1 MNVGVLKNECQCG
14 PKLANSLRTL
24 VLGQLC
30 TRSVHRVCLYA
41 CMLVCVGGGLGARA
55 RVGQHAYLYAC
66 VLYV

>member
-1 MNVGVLKNECQCG
+1 MEGGREGVREGETVGVI
-14 PKLANSLRTL
+14 
-24 VLGQLC
+24 VY
-30 TRSVHRVCLYA
+30 RVCLYA